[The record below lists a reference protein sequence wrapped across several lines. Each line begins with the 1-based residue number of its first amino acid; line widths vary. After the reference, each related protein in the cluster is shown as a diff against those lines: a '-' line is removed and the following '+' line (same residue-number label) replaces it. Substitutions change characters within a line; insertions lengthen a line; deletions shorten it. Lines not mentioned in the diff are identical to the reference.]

1 MVRRMITSSSNAQI
15 KNIIALQKKSK
26 IRNEQDVFVVEGIK
40 MFSELPK
47 DRIVSVFV
55 SESFLEVPE
64 QIALLEGV
72 KFESVSDKVF
82 KEISD
87 TFTPQGILA
96 VVKQYHYSFEDLRS
110 NAKGAPMFIV
120 LEELQDPGNLGTI
133 LRTGEGAGVTGII
146 LSKGCVDIY
155 NSKVI
160 RSTMG
165 TVFRVPFMYT
175 EDLPGTINKIKES
188 CTVYAAYLKGSR
200 YAYDECDYTKGTAF
214 VIGNE
219 AKGLT
224 EEIAGLADERIII
237 PMQGQVESLNAAVAA
252 SILMYEGYRQRR
264 Q

>member
-1 MVRRMITSSSNAQI
+1 MITSSSNAQI

-26 IRNEQDVFVVEGIK
+26 ARNEQDVFVVEGIK

-55 SESFLEVPE
+55 SESFLNEPE
-64 QIALLEGV
+64 QKALLEGV
-72 KFESVSDKVF
+72 KYECVSDKVF

-96 VVKQYHYSFEDLRS
+96 IVKQYHYSFEDLLH
-110 NAKGAPMFIV
+110 NAKGAPMFMV

-133 LRTGEGAGVTGII
+133 LRTSEGAGITGVI

-175 EDLPGTINKIKES
+175 ENLPGIINKIKET

-200 YAYDECDYTKGTAF
+200 YEYDECDYTKGTAF

-219 AKGLT
+219 AKGLSS
-224 EEIAGLADERIII
+224 EIAELADERIII

>member
-1 MVRRMITSSSNAQI
+1 MITSSSNAQI
-15 KNIIALQKKSK
+15 KNVIALQKKSK
-26 IRNEQDVFVVEGIK
+26 ARNEQDVFVVEGIK
-40 MFSELPK
+40 MFTELPR

-55 SESFLEVPE
+55 SESFLGENE
-64 QIALLEGV
+64 QRKLLEGV
-72 KFESVSDKVF
+72 KYECVSDKVF

-96 VVKQYHYSFEDLRS
+96 VVKQYHYSFDDLMN
-110 NAKGAPMFIV
+110 NAKKAPMLMV

-133 LRTGEGAGVTGII
+133 LRTGEGAGITGVIM
-146 LSKGCVDIY
+146 SKGCVDIY

-165 TVFRVPFMYT
+165 TVFRVPFMYAD
-175 EDLPGTINKIKES
+175 DLSEVIQIIKEQ

-200 YAYDECDYTKGTAF
+200 YKYDECDYTKGTAF
-214 VIGNE
+214 IIGNE
-219 AKGLT
+219 AKGLSA
-224 EEIAGLADERIII
+224 EIAGLADERIII

>member
-1 MVRRMITSSSNAQI
+1 MITSSSNAQI
-15 KNIIALQKKSK
+15 KNVIALQKKSK
-26 IRNEQDVFVVEGIK
+26 ARNEQDVFVVEGIK
-40 MFSELPK
+40 MFTELPR

-55 SESFLEVPE
+55 SESFLGENE
-64 QIALLEGV
+64 QRKLLEGV
-72 KFESVSDKVF
+72 KYECVSDKVF

-96 VVKQYHYSFEDLRS
+96 VVKKYHYSFDDLMN
-110 NAKGAPMFIV
+110 NAKTAPMLMV

-133 LRTGEGAGVTGII
+133 LRTGEGAGITGVIM
-146 LSKGCVDIY
+146 SKGCVDIY

-175 EDLPGTINKIKES
+175 DDLPEVIQIIKER

-200 YAYDECDYTKGTAF
+200 YKYDECDYTKGTAF
-214 VIGNE
+214 IIGNE
-219 AKGLT
+219 AKGLSA
-224 EEIAGLADERIII
+224 EIAGLADERIII

>member
-1 MVRRMITSSSNAQI
+1 
-15 KNIIALQKKSK
+15 
-26 IRNEQDVFVVEGIK
+26 
-40 MFSELPK
+40 MF
-47 DRIVSVFV
+47 
-55 SESFLEVPE
+55 
-64 QIALLEGV
+64 
-72 KFESVSDKVF
+72 
-82 KEISD
+82 
-87 TFTPQGILA
+87 
-96 VVKQYHYSFEDLRS
+96 
-110 NAKGAPMFIV
+110 MV

-175 EDLPGTINKIKES
+175 EDLPGTINKIKET

-200 YAYDECDYTKGTAF
+200 YAYDECDYVKGTAF

-224 EEIAGLADERIII
+224 EEIAELADERIII

>member
-1 MVRRMITSSSNAQI
+1 MITSSGNAQI
-15 KNIIALQKKSK
+15 KNVIALQKKSK
-26 IRNEQDVFVVEGIK
+26 ARNEQDVFVVEGIK
-40 MFSELPK
+40 MFTELPRE
-47 DRIVSVFV
+47 RIVSVFV
-55 SESFLEVPE
+55 SESFLGENE
-64 QIALLEGV
+64 QRKMLEGV
-72 KFESVSDKVF
+72 KYECVSDKVF

-96 VVKQYHYSFEDLRS
+96 VVKQYHYSFDDLMN
-110 NAKGAPMFIV
+110 NAKKAPMLMV

-133 LRTGEGAGVTGII
+133 LRTGEGAGITGVIM
-146 LSKGCVDIY
+146 SKGCVDIY

-175 EDLPGTINKIKES
+175 DDLPEVIQIIKEK

-200 YAYDECDYTKGTAF
+200 YKYDECDYTKGTAF
-214 VIGNE
+214 IIGNE
-219 AKGLT
+219 AKGLSA
-224 EEIAGLADERIII
+224 EIAGLADERIII

>member
-1 MVRRMITSSSNAQI
+1 MADRMITSSGNAQI
-15 KNIIALQKKSK
+15 KNVIALQKKSK
-26 IRNEQDVFVVEGIK
+26 ARNEQDVFVVEGIK
-40 MFSELPK
+40 MFTELPRE
-47 DRIVSVFV
+47 RIVSVFV
-55 SESFLEVPE
+55 SESFLGENE
-64 QIALLEGV
+64 QRKMLEGV
-72 KFESVSDKVF
+72 KYECVSDKVF

-96 VVKQYHYSFEDLRS
+96 VVKQYHYSFDDLMN
-110 NAKGAPMFIV
+110 NAKKAPMLMV

-133 LRTGEGAGVTGII
+133 LRTGEGAGITGVIM
-146 LSKGCVDIY
+146 SKGCVDIY

-175 EDLPGTINKIKES
+175 DDLPEVIQIIKEK

-200 YAYDECDYTKGTAF
+200 YKYDECDYTKGTAF
-214 VIGNE
+214 IIGNE
-219 AKGLT
+219 AKGLSA
-224 EEIAGLADERIII
+224 EIAGLADERIII

>member
-26 IRNEQDVFVVEGIK
+26 TRSEQDVFIVEGIK
-40 MFSELPK
+40 MFLEAPK

-55 SESFLEVPE
+55 SESFLAVPQQKE
-64 QIALLEGV
+64 LLCGV
-72 KFESVSDKVF
+72 RYECVSDKVF

-96 VVKQYHYSFEDLRS
+96 VVKQYHYSFEELLKAES
-110 NAKGAPMFIV
+110 KVPMLMI

-146 LSKGCVDIY
+146 MSKGCVDIY

-165 TVFRVPFMYT
+165 SIFRVPFMYT
-175 EDLPGTINKIKES
+175 EDLSKTIKQLKES

-200 YAYDECDYTKGTAF
+200 YEYDKCDYSKATAF

-219 AKGLT
+219 AKGLS
-224 EEIAGLADERIII
+224 EEIAGLADERIVI

-264 Q
+264 